1 MFEKGFLE
9 DEPILLDMVF
19 RWVEI
24 TSLQHY
30 LQEQRKGGSKTP
42 NLAGP
47 KILPFCNTL
56 GHSVLSLYI
65 YTHIYIYIPGT
76 QMTPV
81 LIGKSLVLG
90 GWPSKI
96 GVIWVLGI
104 YIYIH
109 MYIYIWNFPMFFFH
123 TIFSWR
129 QIYGSL
135 PHRFLETQ
143 TTYLEK
149 PLPESAAFVSNN
161 LQTVEMLGNTGL
173 PTGPSQGDQGCFRFS
188 DGISRGFRPD
198 TAAEIQRRKKH
209 GGPSEWVCCCSS
221 QRGPTIKKPMELY
234 FCGLLNIFLG
244 WVEKLQPYPRNIMQY
259 YAGIYFIG
267 WWFLR
272 CLQQALDFAAWRI
285 QFDRCLNLP
294 PLLVHGKPIIEFK
307 CIHTQQKG
315 I

>member
-65 YTHIYIYIPGT
+65 YIHIYINIPGT

-104 YIYIH
+104 YIYIYTCI
-109 MYIYIWNFPMFFFH
+109 YIYGTFLCSFSTPSFPEDKFMALCH
-123 TIFSWR
+123 TVSLKHKQHILKNRYLNPQHLFPTTFKLWR
-129 QIYGSL
+129 CWATLGYPPAPAKEIKDALGFLMEYREGSGQTL
-135 PHRFLETQ
+135 PP
-143 TTYLEK
+143 K
-149 PLPESAAFVSNN
+149 
-161 LQTVEMLGNTGL
+161 
-173 PTGPSQGDQGCFRFS
+173 FS
-188 DGISRGFRPD
+188 DEKNTEVPVSEFVVVHRREDQQSKSQWNCIFVGCWIFFWGEYKNYNPIPEISCSIMRGFISLD
-198 TAAEIQRRKKH
+198 DDFW
-209 GGPSEWVCCCSS
+209 GVYN
-221 QRGPTIKKPMELY
+221 KP
-234 FCGLLNIFLG
+234 
-244 WVEKLQPYPRNIMQY
+244 
-259 YAGIYFIG
+259 
-267 WWFLR
+267 
-272 CLQQALDFAAWRI
+272 
-285 QFDRCLNLP
+285 
-294 PLLVHGKPIIEFK
+294 
-307 CIHTQQKG
+307 
-315 I
+315 